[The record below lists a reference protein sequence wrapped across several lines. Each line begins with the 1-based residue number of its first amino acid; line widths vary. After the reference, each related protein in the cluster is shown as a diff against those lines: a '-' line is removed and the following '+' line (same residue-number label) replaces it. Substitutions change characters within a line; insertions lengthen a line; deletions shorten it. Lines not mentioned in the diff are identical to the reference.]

1 MKLNISDSLF
11 DKTINGHVMISEAA
25 HHMAA
30 SILYMLDCYYDIND
44 DHVKSIVYYMDNL
57 FNSTENLTEFYEYSI
72 SYLNNLNDCAINN
85 VALKDIEIVDS
96 AAEFMK
102 DINNF

>member
-11 DKTINGHVMISEAA
+11 DKTINGHAMMSEAA
-25 HHMAA
+25 HYMAA
-30 SILYMLDCYYDIND
+30 SILFILDTYYDIND
-44 DHVKSIVYYMDNL
+44 DHVKSIVYYTDNL

-72 SYLNNLNDCAINN
+72 TYLKNLNDCVINN